1 MRAGSTMKRAFVVAM
16 ECEAE
21 AVRPALGPDDRLYV
35 SGIGKVF
42 AAAATQRAISEFGAD
57 EVVNCG
63 LCGGFG
69 DGMEV
74 GDVYGVECA
83 VEYDFDLSG
92 INGTPAGVKDGATTP
107 YVPVSSGGG
116 FPLRRL
122 ATGDRFC
129 DGDSDDALIASLG
142 CTLRDMEG
150 AAVAGVC
157 AANGVRC
164 VMFKCVSDV
173 HGRGAM
179 TRQYLD
185 NRERALECL
194 RRAAISLT

>member
-1 MRAGSTMKRAFVVAM
+1 M

-21 AVRPALGPDDRLYV
+21 AVRPRLREGDELIV
-35 SGIGKVF
+35 SGVGKVF
-42 AAAATQRAISEFGAD
+42 AAAAAQRAISELGAD
-57 EVVNCG
+57 EIVNCG

-69 DGMEV
+69 DGIEV

-92 INGTPAGVKDGATTP
+92 VNGTAVGVKDGATTP

-122 ATGDRFC
+122 ATGDRFN
-129 DGDSDDALIASLG
+129 DDESDVGLLASLG
-142 CTLRDMEG
+142 CALRDMEG
-150 AAVAGVC
+150 AAVAAVC

-164 VMFKCVSDV
+164 VMFKCVSDA

-185 NRERALECL
+185 NREMALECL
-194 RRAAISLT
+194 SRAVTSLT

>member
-1 MRAGSTMKRAFVVAM
+1 M
-16 ECEAE
+16 ECEAD
-21 AVRPALGPDDRLYV
+21 AVRPALRPDDAIYV
-35 SGIGKVF
+35 SGIGKVL
-42 AAAATQRAISEFGAD
+42 AAAATQKAISEFGAD

-63 LCGGFG
+63 LCGGFD
-69 DGMEV
+69 DGMAV
-74 GDVYGVECA
+74 GDVYGIECA

-92 INGTPAGVKDGATTP
+92 INGTSIGVKDGATTP

-122 ATGDRFC
+122 ATGDRFT
-129 DGDSDDALIASLG
+129 DDESDVASLASLG
-142 CTLRDMEG
+142 CSLRDMEG

-157 AANGVRC
+157 AANNVKC

-179 TRQYLD
+179 TRQYME

-194 RRAAISLT
+194 SRAAIFLT

>member
-1 MRAGSTMKRAFVVAM
+1 M

-21 AVRPALGPDDRLYV
+21 AVRPRLREGDELIV
-35 SGIGKVF
+35 SGVGKVF
-42 AAAATQRAISEFGAD
+42 AAAAAQRAISELGAD
-57 EVVNCG
+57 EIVNCG

-69 DGMEV
+69 DGIEV

-83 VEYDFDLSG
+83 VEYDFDLASL
-92 INGTPAGVKDGATTP
+92 NGTSVGVKDGATTP

-122 ATGDRFC
+122 ATGDRFN
-129 DGDSDDALIASLG
+129 DDESDVGLLASLG
-142 CTLRDMEG
+142 CALRDMEG
-150 AAVAGVC
+150 AAVAAVC

-164 VMFKCVSDV
+164 VMFKCVSDA

-185 NRERALECL
+185 NREMALECL
-194 RRAAISLT
+194 SRAVTSFFK

>member
-1 MRAGSTMKRAFVVAM
+1 MKRAVVIAM

-21 AVRPALGPDDRLYV
+21 AVRPALREDDRLYV
-35 SGIGKVF
+35 CGIGKVY
-42 AAAATQRAISEFGAD
+42 AAAATQKAISEFKPD
-57 EVVNCG
+57 VVVNCG
-63 LCGGFG
+63 LCGAYG
-69 DGMEV
+69 DEIQV
-74 GDVYGVECA
+74 GDVYGVESA
-83 VEYDFDLSG
+83 VEYDFDLAQ
-92 INGTPAGVKDGATTP
+92 INNTTVGVKDGETSP

-122 ATGDRFC
+122 ATGDRFN
-129 DGDSDDALIASLG
+129 DDESDIGLFASLG

-150 AAVAGVC
+150 AAVAAVC

-194 RRAAISLT
+194 SRAAISLT

>member
-1 MRAGSTMKRAFVVAM
+1 M

-21 AVRPALGPDDRLYV
+21 AVRPGLRESDEVLV

-42 AAAATQRAISEFGAD
+42 AAAAAQRAISELGAD

-69 DGMEV
+69 DGVEV

-83 VEYDFDLSG
+83 VEYDFDLSQV
-92 INGTPAGVKDGATTP
+92 NGTAVGVKDGATTP
-107 YVPVSSGGG
+107 YIPVSSGGG

-122 ATGDRFC
+122 ATGDRFN
-129 DGDSDDALIASLG
+129 DDESDVGLLASLG

-150 AAVAGVC
+150 AAVAAVC

-185 NRERALECL
+185 NREMALECL
-194 RRAAISLT
+194 RRAVTSLT

>member
-1 MRAGSTMKRAFVVAM
+1 MGVKRVFVVAM

-21 AVRPALGPDDRLYV
+21 AVRPWLREGDDVIV
-35 SGIGKVF
+35 SGIGKVL
-42 AAAATQRAISEFGAD
+42 AAAAAQRAISELGAG

-69 DGMEV
+69 EGIEV

-92 INGTPAGVKDGATTP
+92 VNGTAVGVKDGATTP
-107 YVPVSSGGG
+107 YIPVSSGAG

-122 ATGDRFC
+122 ATGDRFN
-129 DGDSDDALIASLG
+129 DDDSDVGLFASLG
-142 CTLRDMEG
+142 CALRDMEG

-185 NRERALECL
+185 NRGRALGCL
-194 RRAAISLT
+194 SRAVTSLT

>member
-1 MRAGSTMKRAFVVAM
+1 MKRAFVVAM
-16 ECEAE
+16 ECEAD
-21 AVRPALGPDDRLYV
+21 AVRPALREGDGLYV
-35 SGIGKVF
+35 SGIGKVL
-42 AAAATQRAISEFGAD
+42 AAAAAQKAISEFGAD
-57 EVVNCG
+57 EIVNCG

-92 INGTPAGVKDGATTP
+92 INGTAVGVKDGAATP
-107 YVPVSSGGG
+107 YVQVSSGGG

-122 ATGDRFC
+122 GTGDRFG
-129 DGDSDDALIASLG
+129 DDDSDAALLASLG

-185 NRERALECL
+185 NRGRALGCL
-194 RRAAISLT
+194 SRAATCLT

>member
-1 MRAGSTMKRAFVVAM
+1 MKRVFVVAM

-21 AVRPALGPDDRLYV
+21 AVRPCLREGDGLIV
-35 SGIGKVF
+35 SGIGKVL
-42 AAAATQRAISEFGAD
+42 AAAATQRAISALGAD
-57 EVVNCG
+57 EIVNCG
-63 LCGGFG
+63 LCGAF
-69 DGMEV
+69 DDESEI

-83 VEYDFDLSG
+83 VEYDFDLSQV
-92 INGTPAGVKDGATTP
+92 NGTSPGVKDGAETP
-107 YVPVSSGGG
+107 YIPVTSGGG

-122 ATGDRFC
+122 ATGDRFND
-129 DGDSDDALIASLG
+129 DGAGVELFTSLG

-185 NRERALECL
+185 NRGRALGCL
-194 RRAAISLT
+194 SRAVTSLT

>member
-1 MRAGSTMKRAFVVAM
+1 MKRAFVVAM
-16 ECEAE
+16 ECEAD
-21 AVRPALGPDDRLYV
+21 AVRPALREGDGLYV
-35 SGIGKVF
+35 SGIGKVL

-69 DGMEV
+69 DGVEV

-92 INGTPAGVKDGATTP
+92 INGTSAGVKDGETSP
-107 YVPVSSGGG
+107 YVPVASGAG

-129 DGDSDDALIASLG
+129 DDESDVSLFESLG
-142 CTLRDMEG
+142 CSLRDMEG

-194 RRAAISLT
+194 SRAAISLT